1 MGHPPRFDPDD
12 ALLARLR
19 EVCLALPG
27 ADEKVSH
34 GHPAFFT
41 KKIFAMFGGV
51 VKGDHS
57 SDLHARSVLFI
68 VDPDERDAVD
78 ADPRFFVPAY
88 WGPYGWRGLD
98 LDTDAVDWDELAE
111 LVEDSY
117 RITAPKRLIA
127 ELDTARSDEP

>member
-1 MGHPPRFDPDD
+1 MDHPPRFDPADP
-12 ALLARLR
+12 LLARLR

-34 GHPAFFT
+34 GHPVFFT
-41 KKIFAMFGGV
+41 KKVFAIFGGL

-57 SDLHARSVLFI
+57 SDRHARSVLFL

-78 ADPRFFVPAY
+78 ADPRFFIPAY

-98 LDTDAVDWDELAE
+98 LDTGDVDWAEVAE

-117 RITAPKRLIA
+117 RTTATKRLIA
-127 ELDTARSDEP
+127 ELDAR